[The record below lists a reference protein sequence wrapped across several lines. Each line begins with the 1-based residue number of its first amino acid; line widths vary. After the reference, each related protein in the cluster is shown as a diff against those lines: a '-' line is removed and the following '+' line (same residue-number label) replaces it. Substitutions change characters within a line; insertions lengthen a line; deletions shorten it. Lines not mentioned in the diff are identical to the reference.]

1 LKGTFEIMKVLF
13 VYPNFMR
20 QENISLGI
28 AYLSAYI
35 KNSGHKTALVDY
47 TWGGNSQTA
56 IREIDKFQP
65 QIVAFS
71 VRTGEFN
78 RSIKIAEKIKHK
90 FGNEVKII
98 FGGVHPTVAPESVI
112 AKKSVDIVCIGE
124 GEKPLLELCNRL
136 ESKKQIV
143 DIKGLWLKD
152 NGKIIRNDADAPIA
166 DLDSIPFP
174 DREIFQIE
182 RYIKSRNGGADIM
195 SSRGCPYDCSYCINS
210 YLHKLYEDKGK
221 LIRKRSVKN
230 VIKEIKELKEK
241 YGIKRLFFHDDLF
254 AIPINWVKEFSQQLP
269 KDFNL
274 TYSCSTRTEMVTPKL
289 CEYLKGSGCTNVCIG
304 IESGSEKIRKEV
316 LNRNVSNKQIK
327 NAFKTCHDVG
337 LPTYSYNIVG
347 LPYETTAEIKETIDL
362 NREVGPNFLQVSI
375 FQPYP
380 GTALYKLCIDN
391 QWLDS
396 KILPY
401 SHQFSSLLKYPQISS
416 AIIYWEKITFRFKV
430 LRKTS
435 FPKALFVLFF
445 DSCFVYLT
453 AIRQFIPE
461 SFKTFA
467 NRALEVFLRK

>member
-1 LKGTFEIMKVLF
+1 
-13 VYPNFMR
+13 
-20 QENISLGI
+20 
-28 AYLSAYI
+28 
-35 KNSGHKTALVDY
+35 
-47 TWGGNSQTA
+47 
-56 IREIDKFQP
+56 
-65 QIVAFS
+65 
-71 VRTGEFN
+71 
-78 RSIKIAEKIKHK
+78 
-90 FGNEVKII
+90 
-98 FGGVHPTVAPESVI
+98 
-112 AKKSVDIVCIGE
+112 
-124 GEKPLLELCNRL
+124 
-136 ESKKQIV
+136 
-143 DIKGLWLKD
+143 
-152 NGKIIRNDADAPIA
+152 
-166 DLDSIPFP
+166 
-174 DREIFQIE
+174 
-182 RYIKSRNGGADIM
+182 
-195 SSRGCPYDCSYCINS
+195 
-210 YLHKLYEDKGK
+210 
-221 LIRKRSVKN
+221 
-230 VIKEIKELKEK
+230 
-241 YGIKRLFFHDDLF
+241 
-254 AIPINWVKEFSQQLP
+254 
-269 KDFNL
+269 
-274 TYSCSTRTEMVTPKL
+274 MVTPKL